1 MLYSADVGQRAPEDQ
16 IILNRS
22 RVGVLWDEEE
32 RGMISYGMAWL
43 AVFIISNFSS
53 NLWLN

>member
-1 MLYSADVGQRAPEDQ
+1 MLYSADVGQRVPEDQ

-32 RGMISYGMAWL
+32 RGLISYGMAWL

-53 NLWLN
+53 KL